1 MEKKVGRKRKGKPI
15 HCWLIIDKPAGMTSA
30 AVVNAVKRIT
40 GAAKAGHAG
49 TLDPLATGVLPIA
62 MGEATKTV
70 SYVVDGSKSYRFT
83 LRWGMSTETDDSDG
97 SVVDES
103 SIRPDRAAI
112 EAVLSQFK
120 GEINQVPPKYSA
132 VKING
137 NRAYALARANK
148 EVILSPRIVNIHNIR
163 LTGMP
168 DTDHSEFEV
177 DCGKGA
183 YMRSLARDIAL
194 ALGTVGHLSKLR
206 RTAVGSFTEE
216 DVISLDELS
225 AIRQSADDSQH
236 MLPVETALDDIP
248 ALVLTEI
255 EASRLRNGQAVSLLR
270 KVDLERIA
278 GLTEGETVLAMSDER
293 PVALT
298 RYHAGEIRPVR
309 VLNI

>member
-1 MEKKVGRKRKGKPI
+1 VGRKRKGKRI
-15 HCWLIIDKPAGMTSA
+15 NCWVIIDKPSGMTST

-70 SYVVDGSKSYRFT
+70 SYVVNGTKRYRFT
-83 LRWGMSTETDDSDG
+83 LRWGISTETDDADG
-97 SVVDES
+97 STIDTS
-103 SIRPDRAAI
+103 SARPDRAAI
-112 EAVLSQFK
+112 EAVLPKFT
-120 GEINQVPPKYSA
+120 GEIEQVPPKYSA
-132 VKING
+132 VKVDG
-137 NRAYALARANK
+137 RRAYALARADK
-148 EVILSPRIVNIHNIR
+148 DVTLAPRAVEIHEIG
-163 LTGMP
+163 LTDMP
-168 DTDHSEFEV
+168 DVDHAEIEV
-177 DCGKGA
+177 ECGKGA

-206 RTAVGSFTEE
+206 RTAVGSFSEE

-236 MLPVETALDDIP
+236 LLPVETALDDIP
-248 ALVLTEI
+248 ALALTEN

-278 GLTEGETVLAMSDER
+278 GLREGETVLAMADER

>member
-1 MEKKVGRKRKGKPI
+1 
-15 HCWLIIDKPAGMTSA
+15 MTST

-70 SYVVDGSKSYRFT
+70 SYVVNGTKRYRFT
-83 LRWGMSTETDDSDG
+83 LRWGISTETDDADG
-97 SVVDES
+97 STSDTS
-103 SIRPDRAAI
+103 SARPDRAAI
-112 EAVLSQFK
+112 KAVLPRFT
-120 GEINQVPPKYSA
+120 GEIEQVPPKYSA
-132 VKING
+132 VKVDG
-137 NRAYALARANK
+137 RRAYALARADK
-148 EVILSPRIVNIHNIR
+148 EVKLAPRAVKIREIR
-163 LTGMP
+163 LTDMP
-168 DTDHSEFEV
+168 DIDHAEFEV
-177 DCGKGA
+177 ECGKGA

-194 ALGTVGHLSKLR
+194 ALGTIGHLCKLR
-206 RTAVGSFTEE
+206 RTAVGSFSEE

-225 AIRQSADDSQH
+225 AIRQSAGDSQH
-236 MLPVETALDDIP
+236 LLPVETALDDIP
-248 ALVLTEI
+248 ALALTEN

-278 GLTEGETVLAMSDER
+278 GLREGETVLAMTDER

>member
-1 MEKKVGRKRKGKPI
+1 MGRRRKGKPI
-15 HCWLIIDKPAGMTSA
+15 HCWVIIDKPAGMTST

-83 LRWGMSTETDDSDG
+83 LRWGVSTETDDSDG
-97 SVVDES
+97 STVDS
-103 SIRPDRAAI
+103 SCIRPDRAAI
-112 EAVLSQFK
+112 EAVLSQFT
-120 GEINQVPPKYSA
+120 GEIEQVPPKYSA

-137 NRAYALARANK
+137 NRAYALARANR
-148 EVILSPRIVNIHNIR
+148 EVILSSRIVNIHNIR

-168 DTDHSEFEV
+168 DVDHSEFEV

-194 ALGTVGHLSKLR
+194 ALGTVGHLSQLR
-206 RTAVGSFTEE
+206 RTVVGSFTEM
-216 DVISLDELS
+216 DVISLDELT

-298 RYHAGEIRPVR
+298 RYYAGEIRPVR

>member
-112 EAVLSQFK
+112 EAVLSQFQ

-183 YMRSLARDIAL
+183 YMRSLARDISL

>member
-1 MEKKVGRKRKGKPI
+1 MGRRRKGKPI
-15 HCWLIIDKPAGMTSA
+15 HCWVIIDKPAGMTST

-112 EAVLSQFK
+112 EAVLSQFT
-120 GEINQVPPKYSA
+120 GEIEQVPPKYSA

-148 EVILSPRIVNIHNIR
+148 EVTLSSRIVNIHNIR
-163 LTGMP
+163 LTGMS
-168 DTDHSEFEV
+168 DVDHSEFEV

-206 RTAVGSFTEE
+206 RTAVGSFTEK
-216 DVISLDELS
+216 DVISLDELT
-225 AIRQSADDSQH
+225 AIRQSAGDSQH
-236 MLPVETALDDIP
+236 ILPVETALDDIP

-298 RYHAGEIRPVR
+298 RYYAGEIRPVR

>member
-1 MEKKVGRKRKGKPI
+1 MGRKRKGEPI
-15 HCWLIIDKPAGMTSA
+15 NCWVIIDKPSGMTST
-30 AVVNAVKRIT
+30 AVVNAVKRLT

-70 SYVVDGSKSYRFT
+70 SYVVNGTKCYRFT
-83 LRWGMSTETDDSDG
+83 LCWGTSTETDDADG
-97 SVVDES
+97 SAIDTS
-103 SIRPDRAAI
+103 SMRPDRVAI
-112 EAVLSQFK
+112 EAVLPRFT

-132 VKING
+132 VKVNG
-137 NRAYALARANK
+137 RRAYTLARADK
-148 EVILSPRIVNIHNIR
+148 DVKLAPRTVEIFEIR
-163 LTGMP
+163 LTAMP
-168 DTDHSEFEV
+168 DVDHAEFEV
-177 DCGKGA
+177 KCGKGA
-183 YMRSLARDIAL
+183 YMRSLARDIAM

-206 RTAVGSFTEE
+206 RTAVSSFSEE

-225 AIRQSADDSQH
+225 AIRQSAGDSQH
-236 MLPVETALDDIP
+236 FLPVETPLDDIP
-248 ALVLTEI
+248 ALALTEI

-278 GLTEGETVLAMSDER
+278 GLREGETVLAMSEER

>member
-1 MEKKVGRKRKGKPI
+1 MGRRRKGKPI
-15 HCWLIIDKPAGMTSA
+15 HCWVIIDKPAGMTSA

>member
-1 MEKKVGRKRKGKPI
+1 MGRRRKGRPI
-15 HCWLIIDKPAGMTSA
+15 NCWVIIDKPSGMTST

-70 SYVVDGSKSYRFT
+70 SYVVNGTKRYRFT
-83 LRWGMSTETDDSDG
+83 LRWGISTETDDADG
-97 SVVDES
+97 STSDTS
-103 SIRPDRAAI
+103 SARPDRAAI
-112 EAVLSQFK
+112 KAVLPRFT
-120 GEINQVPPKYSA
+120 GEIEQVPPKYSA
-132 VKING
+132 VKVDG
-137 NRAYALARANK
+137 RRAYALARADK
-148 EVILSPRIVNIHNIR
+148 EVKLAPRAVKIREIR
-163 LTGMP
+163 LTDMP
-168 DTDHSEFEV
+168 DIDHAEFEV
-177 DCGKGA
+177 ECGKGA

-194 ALGTVGHLSKLR
+194 ALGTIGHLCKLR
-206 RTAVGSFTEE
+206 RTAVGSFSEE

-225 AIRQSADDSQH
+225 AIRQSAGDSQH
-236 MLPVETALDDIP
+236 LLPVETALDDIP
-248 ALVLTEI
+248 ALALTEN

-278 GLTEGETVLAMSDER
+278 GLREGETVLAMTDER

>member
-1 MEKKVGRKRKGKPI
+1 MGRRRKGKPI
-15 HCWLIIDKPAGMTSA
+15 HCWVIIDKPAGMTST

-70 SYVVDGSKSYRFT
+70 SYVVDGRKSYRFT

>member
-1 MEKKVGRKRKGKPI
+1 VGRKRKGKPI
-15 HCWLIIDKPAGMTSA
+15 HCWVIIDKPAGMTST

-103 SIRPDRAAI
+103 SIRPDREKI
-112 EAVLSQFK
+112 EAVLPQFT
-120 GEINQVPPKYSA
+120 GEIEQVPPKYSA

-148 EVILSPRIVNIHNIR
+148 EVILSSRIVNIHNIR

-168 DTDHSEFEV
+168 DADHSEFEV

-206 RTAVGSFTEE
+206 RTAVGSFTEM
-216 DVISLDELS
+216 DVISLDELT

>member
-1 MEKKVGRKRKGKPI
+1 
-15 HCWLIIDKPAGMTSA
+15 MTST

-70 SYVVDGSKSYRFT
+70 SYVVNGTKRYRFT
-83 LRWGMSTETDDSDG
+83 LRWGISTETDDADG
-97 SVVDES
+97 STSDTS
-103 SIRPDRAAI
+103 SARPDRAAI
-112 EAVLSQFK
+112 KAVLPRFT
-120 GEINQVPPKYSA
+120 GEIEQVPPKYSA
-132 VKING
+132 VKVDG
-137 NRAYALARANK
+137 RRAYALARADK
-148 EVILSPRIVNIHNIR
+148 EVKLAPRAVKIREIR
-163 LTGMP
+163 LTDMP
-168 DTDHSEFEV
+168 DIDHAEFEV
-177 DCGKGA
+177 ECGKGA

-206 RTAVGSFTEE
+206 RTAVGSFSEE

-225 AIRQSADDSQH
+225 AIRQSAGDSQH
-236 MLPVETALDDIP
+236 LLPVETALDDIP
-248 ALVLTEI
+248 ALALTEN

-278 GLTEGETVLAMSDER
+278 GLREGETVLAMTDER

>member
-1 MEKKVGRKRKGKPI
+1 MRVGRKRKGKPI
-15 HCWLIIDKPAGMTSA
+15 HCWVIIDKPAGMTST

-70 SYVVDGSKSYRFT
+70 SYVVDGSKRYQFT
-83 LRWGMSTETDDSDG
+83 LRWGISTETDDSDG
-97 SVVDES
+97 TTVETS
-103 SIRPDRAAI
+103 SIRPNRTEI
-112 EAVLSQFK
+112 ETVLLQFT
-120 GEINQVPPKYSA
+120 GEIEQVPPKYSA
-132 VKING
+132 VKVNG

-148 EVILSPRIVNIHNIR
+148 DVTLASRNVTIHHIG

-168 DTDHSEFEV
+168 DADHAEFEV
-177 DCGKGA
+177 ECGKGA
-183 YMRSLARDIAL
+183 YMRSLARDIAV
-194 ALGTVGHLSKLR
+194 AVGTVGHLSALR

-225 AIRQSADDSQH
+225 AIRQSADGSQH
-236 MLPVETALDDIP
+236 MLRVETALDDIP
-248 ALVLTEI
+248 ALALTEI

-278 GLTEGETVLAMSDER
+278 GLTEGETVLAMTDER

-298 RYHAGEIRPVR
+298 RYYAGEIRPVR

>member
-1 MEKKVGRKRKGKPI
+1 MGGRRKGKPI
-15 HCWLIIDKPAGMTSA
+15 HCWVIIDKPAGMTST

-97 SVVDES
+97 SAVDES

-112 EAVLSQFK
+112 ESVLSQFT
-120 GEINQVPPKYSA
+120 GEIEQVPPKYSA

-148 EVILSPRIVNIHNIR
+148 EVILSPRSVKIHGIR

-168 DTDHSEFEV
+168 DVDHSEFEV

-225 AIRQSADDSQH
+225 AIRQSADNSQH

-248 ALVLTEI
+248 ALALTEI

>member
-1 MEKKVGRKRKGKPI
+1 MGRKRKGKPI

-112 EAVLSQFK
+112 EAVLSQFQ

-183 YMRSLARDIAL
+183 YMRSLARDISL

>member
-1 MEKKVGRKRKGKPI
+1 MGRKRKGKPI
-15 HCWLIIDKPAGMTSA
+15 NCWVIIDKPSGMTST

-70 SYVVDGSKSYRFT
+70 SYVVNGTKRYRFT
-83 LRWGMSTETDDSDG
+83 LRWGVSTETDDADG
-97 SVVDES
+97 STIDTS
-103 SIRPDRAAI
+103 SVRPDQTAI
-112 EAVLSQFK
+112 EAVLPRFT
-120 GEINQVPPKYSA
+120 GEIEQVPPKYSA
-132 VKING
+132 VKVDG
-137 NRAYALARANK
+137 RRAYALARADK
-148 EVILSPRIVNIHNIR
+148 DVTLAPRAVEVHEIS
-163 LTGMP
+163 LTDMP
-168 DTDHSEFEV
+168 DVDHAEFEV
-177 DCGKGA
+177 KCGKGA

-206 RTAVGSFTEE
+206 RTAVGSFSEE

-225 AIRQSADDSQH
+225 AIRQSACDSQH
-236 MLPVETALDDIP
+236 LLPVETALDDIP
-248 ALVLTEI
+248 ALALTEN

-278 GLTEGETVLAMSDER
+278 GLREGETVLAMTDER